1 VNETPGISVIIVNL
15 NGAKYLSEC
24 LDALYG
30 QRVPPQEVLI
40 IDNASSD
47 NSLEIIET
55 FRAQHAAP
63 TQQTAKVLPAQP
75 ILRVMRNPRNVGF
88 GAANN
93 QGIRASSGKYVLLL
107 NADVVLERD
116 FLKHTLDVMRRDKTV
131 GLVAGKL
138 LNYEDRRRIDSTGL
152 LIRKNRRAY
161 DRGQGECDTGLYE
174 QEEEVFGVSGAA
186 CLCRRAVLEDIRYAD
201 EYFDELFFAYKGDVD
216 LSWRVRLFG
225 WKCVYTPQA
234 IGWHYRKWGIGKRRD
249 IPRLV
254 RRHSL
259 KNRYLMLL
267 KNEHWRTLL
276 PGVLHLIVFEIVSL
290 GYIVLREPH
299 LFLAFADIVRMLP
312 LVMKKRRHIQ
322 RIARQ
327 RQQILPIGKW
337 FM

>member
-1 VNETPGISVIIVNL
+1 MIIVSFNS
-15 NGAKYLSEC
+15 AQYLAEC
-24 LDALYG
+24 LNALYG
-30 QRVPPQEVLI
+30 QRVLPQEVLI
-40 IDNASSD
+40 IDNASTD
-47 NSLEIIET
+47 NFLEVVET
-55 FRAQHAAP
+55 FRIQHVRS
-63 TQQTAKVLPAQP
+63 TQQAADILPALP
-75 ILRVMRNPRNVGF
+75 ILQVIQNSRNVGF
-88 GAANN
+88 GVANN
-93 QGIRASSGKYVLLL
+93 QGIRASAGEYVLLL

-116 FLKHTLDVMRRDKTV
+116 FLAHVLDVMQREETV

-186 CLCRRAVLEDIRYAD
+186 CFCRRTMLEDIRYAD

-216 LSWRVRLFG
+216 LSWRARLYG
-225 WKCVYTPQA
+225 WKCVYTPRA
-234 IGWHYRKWGIGKRRD
+234 LGWHYRKWGVGKRRD
-249 IPRLV
+249 IPRWV

-276 PGVLHLIVFEIVSL
+276 PGVLHLIAFELASL

-299 LFLAFADIVRMLP
+299 LFLAFGEIVRMLP
-312 LVMKKRRHIQ
+312 LVMKKRRHVQ

-327 RQQILPIGKW
+327 RQSILSIGKW